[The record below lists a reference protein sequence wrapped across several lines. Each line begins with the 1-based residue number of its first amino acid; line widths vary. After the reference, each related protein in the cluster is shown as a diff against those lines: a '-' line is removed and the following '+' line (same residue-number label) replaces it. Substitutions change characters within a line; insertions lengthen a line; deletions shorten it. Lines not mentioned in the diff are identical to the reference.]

1 MTSPRRR
8 SLDCAGA
15 RRRAAALLFA
25 AVGVLLLVPAARA
38 ADLDDALRGSFSSPV
53 NSPSYFRWDGFNI
66 GAQFGLSQMH
76 TDFGGSTGNQVAY
89 ILRNTTIENE
99 AQPSS
104 WTSLPAKTS
113 DGRSFGAF
121 IGYNIQMDQLVLGV
135 DAAYNS
141 VSSLQSSASDSMTR
155 IVTTSDSV
163 THTITISSA
172 SSMQLIDYAT
182 FRARAGYAFGQFLP
196 YAFVGGAVG
205 RYNATSSATVTD
217 HQVQGATT
225 INFGPVTQSD
235 NRNNAVTGGFTTGL
249 GLDVAILPN
258 VYLRAEWEFVGFAQV
273 NGIRST
279 MNTGR
284 VGLGV
289 KF

>member
-15 RRRAAALLFA
+15 RAGVLLFT
-25 AVGVLLLVPAARA
+25 AVGVLLLAPAAHA
-38 ADLDDALRGSFSSPV
+38 ADVDVVPSGFTNPF
-53 NSPSYFRWDGFNI
+53 NSPTYFRWDGLNI
-66 GAQFGLSQMH
+66 GAQFGLNDMH
-76 TDFGGSTGNQVAY
+76 TDFGGSTGGEVAY
-89 ILRNTTIENE
+89 ILRNTTLENE

-104 WTSLPAKTS
+104 WTTLPANTT

-121 IGYNIQMDQLVLGV
+121 IGYNIQMDQLVLGF
-135 DAAYNS
+135 DGAYNS

-155 IVTTSDSV
+155 IVTTSDGV
-163 THTITISSA
+163 THTVTISAA

-205 RYNATSSATVTD
+205 RYNSTSSATVTD
-217 HQVQGATT
+217 HQVQGLTT

-235 NRNNAVTGGFTTGL
+235 NRNNAVTGGFTAGL

-258 VYLRAEWEFVGFAQV
+258 VFLRAEWEFVGFAQV

-284 VGLGV
+284 IGLGV